1 MQNMKSNPV
10 FFGYS
15 DKLMYDPSS
24 YQSWKMESTGPMY
37 NKLAEY
43 SRYHPGECLPKDVGL
58 NADIM
63 GNNGGTL
70 VGHAVAKSQQLV
82 DLESILSNRNFKA
95 SKDKKGHVNPIN
107 PITDMKII
115 PQNDCDFNILP
126 EYSRLSDPLINYT
139 EMSINRFYDLGANP
153 QPNFKYPFIV
163 NTNTSLEI
171 TDRYKK
177 FIRAHRGLK
186 N

>member
-1 MQNMKSNPV
+1 M
-10 FFGYS
+10 
-15 DKLMYDPSS
+15 
-24 YQSWKMESTGPMY
+24 
-37 NKLAEY
+37 
-43 SRYHPGECLPKDVGL
+43 
-58 NADIM
+58 
-63 GNNGGTL
+63 
-70 VGHAVAKSQQLV
+70 
-82 DLESILSNRNFKA
+82 
-95 SKDKKGHVNPIN
+95 
-107 PITDMKII
+107 I
-115 PQNDCDFNILP
+115 PQNDCKFDIIP

-177 FIRAHRGLK
+177 FIRNHRGLK